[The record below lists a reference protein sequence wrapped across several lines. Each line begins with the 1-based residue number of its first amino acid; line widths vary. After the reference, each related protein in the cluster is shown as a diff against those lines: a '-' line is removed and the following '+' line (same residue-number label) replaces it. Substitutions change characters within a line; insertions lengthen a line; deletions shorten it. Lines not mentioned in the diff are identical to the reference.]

1 MSLQGTGKAFVLK
14 ENICLR
20 LEMKTQTV
28 SENISH
34 FVLISF
40 VRIE

>member
-1 MSLQGTGKAFVLK
+1 MSLQGTGKALVLK

-20 LEMKTQTV
+20 LEMKTQIV
-28 SENISH
+28 SENISY
-34 FVLISF
+34 FVVISF